1 MSLIV
6 GYNPGG
12 SYDVYS
18 RLAAQ
23 LLPKYLPGNPTI
35 AVKHMPGVGS
45 VKAANYLFQQ
55 APKDGLTIGMVGQQL
70 ALTQALR
77 DPAVAYDMRKFGW
90 LGRFTPIIEV
100 SLTWH
105 TSPTKTIND
114 AMKRETVMAA
124 TSAGATTEIMPS
136 MMNKLAGTRFKMVK
150 GYPGTTGT
158 VLAMERGETEGAH
171 ATLEN
176 LLFGK
181 PQWLREKTVN
191 VLVQYAQRR
200 HPLFADVPAMVEFG
214 KTDEDKQVLNLF
226 GSTAE
231 VGRALMTPPDV
242 PAERLAVLRRAVAA
256 MLADPAFKAEMDKRN
271 LEFGPMSGD
280 ELQKLIG
287 QTLDVSPDVI
297 DASIALARRHDHVRQ
312 DQPHGDDQPDL
323 SDAGQFLRGLFRA
336 EALGQDQPA
345 AQRGHGRR
353 RLCRAQHQSAARR
366 LCRRARSFR
375 PGGRRHRHGA
385 GSARAKNFRRPTS
398 SSGPRPGRSRTTAR
412 TIPTATCS
420 TSRRRTRATSWSAS
434 MPSRRRPAGAR
445 TAISPSSR
453 SAP

>member
-1 MSLIV
+1 MLKTSFVSKLSIVALAAITSMQHARGESAEEFFKGKQMSLVV

-23 LLPKYLPGNPTI
+23 LLPKYIPGNPVI

-45 VKAANYLFQQ
+45 VKAANFLFQQ
-55 APKDGLTIGMVGQQL
+55 GSKDGLTIGMVGQQL

-105 TSPTKTIND
+105 TSPTKTISD

-136 MMNKLAGTRFKMVK
+136 MMNKLAGTRFRMVK

-181 PQWLREKTVN
+181 PTWLKEKTIN

-200 HPLFADVPAMVEFG
+200 HPLFKDVPAMVEFG
-214 KTDEDKQVLNLF
+214 KTDEDKQVLSLF

-231 VGRALMTPPDV
+231 VGRALLAPPDV
-242 PAERLAVLRRAVAA
+242 PADRLAVLRRAVAA
-256 MLADPAFKAEMDKRN
+256 MLDDPAFKAEMDKRN

-280 ELQKLIG
+280 ELQKLIE
-287 QTLDVSPDVI
+287 QTLGVSPAVI
-297 DASIALARRHDHVRQ
+297 ERSIALSR
-312 DQPHGDDQPDL
+312 GD
-323 SDAGQFLRGLFRA
+323 R
-336 EALGQDQPA
+336 
-345 AQRGHGRR
+345 
-353 RLCRAQHQSAARR
+353 
-366 LCRRARSFR
+366 
-375 PGGRRHRHGA
+375 
-385 GSARAKNFRRPTS
+385 
-398 SSGPRPGRSRTTAR
+398 
-412 TIPTATCS
+412 
-420 TSRRRTRATSWSAS
+420 
-434 MPSRRRPAGAR
+434 
-445 TAISPSSR
+445 
-453 SAP
+453 

>member
-1 MSLIV
+1 MSSVSLICRLSVIVLAAVAFTQHARGESAEEFFKGKTMSLVV

-23 LLPKYLPGNPTI
+23 LLPKYIPGNPVI

-45 VKAANYLFQQ
+45 VKAANFLFQQ
-55 APKDGLTIGMVGQQL
+55 GSKDGLTIGMIGQQL

-136 MMNKLAGTRFKMVK
+136 MMNKLAGTRFRMVK

-176 LLFGK
+176 LIFGK
-181 PQWLREKTVN
+181 PQWLKEKAVN

-200 HPLFADVPAMVEFG
+200 HPLFKDVPAMVEFG
-214 KTDEDKQVLNLF
+214 KTEEDKQVLGLF

-231 VGRALMTPPDV
+231 VGRALMTPPGI
-242 PAERLAVLRRAVAA
+242 PADRLAVLRKAFAA
-256 MLADPAFKAEMDKRN
+256 MLADPAFKAELEKRN
-271 LEFGPMSGD
+271 MEFGPMSG
-280 ELQKLIG
+280 EEMQALLNT
-287 QTLDVSPDVI
+287 TLDVPPSVVSR
-297 DASIALARRHDHVRQ
+297 AIAL
-312 DQPHGDDQPDL
+312 
-323 SDAGQFLRGLFRA
+323 
-336 EALGQDQPA
+336 
-345 AQRGHGRR
+345 
-353 RLCRAQHQSAARR
+353 
-366 LCRRARSFR
+366 
-375 PGGRRHRHGA
+375 
-385 GSARAKNFRRPTS
+385 
-398 SSGPRPGRSRTTAR
+398 SRE
-412 TIPTATCS
+412 
-420 TSRRRTRATSWSAS
+420 
-434 MPSRRRPAGAR
+434 
-445 TAISPSSR
+445 
-453 SAP
+453 

>member
-1 MSLIV
+1 LLTCKLAVVAMAIAFAPQARGESADDFFKGKPMTLIV

-23 LLPKYLPGNPTI
+23 LLPKYLPGNPVI

-45 VKAANYLFQQ
+45 VKAANYLFSQ

-77 DPAVAYDMRKFGW
+77 DAAVAYDMRKFNW

-114 AMKRETVMAA
+114 AMARETVMAA
-124 TSAGATTEIMPS
+124 TSAGATTEMMPGL
-136 MMNKLAGTRFKMVK
+136 MNKLAGTRFKMVK

-200 HPLFADVPAMVEFG
+200 HPQFSNVPAMIEFG
-214 KTDEDKQVLNLF
+214 KTDDDKQVLNLF

-231 VGRALMTPPDV
+231 VGRALMAPPDV
-242 PAERLAVLRRAVAA
+242 PPERLAVLRRAVAA
-256 MLADPAFKAEMDKRN
+256 MLADPAFKAEMEKRN

-280 ELQKLIG
+280 DLQKLIE
-287 QTLDVSPDVI
+287 QTLGVSPAVI
-297 DASIALARRHDHVRQ
+297 ERSIAL
-312 DQPHGDDQPDL
+312 
-323 SDAGQFLRGLFRA
+323 
-336 EALGQDQPA
+336 
-345 AQRGHGRR
+345 
-353 RLCRAQHQSAARR
+353 
-366 LCRRARSFR
+366 
-375 PGGRRHRHGA
+375 
-385 GSARAKNFRRPTS
+385 
-398 SSGPRPGRSRTTAR
+398 
-412 TIPTATCS
+412 
-420 TSRRRTRATSWSAS
+420 
-434 MPSRRRPAGAR
+434 
-445 TAISPSSR
+445 SR
-453 SAP
+453 S

>member
-1 MSLIV
+1 MPKSSLTRTFTVIALAAVAFTQHARGESAEDFFKGKPMSLIV

-23 LLPKYLPGNPTI
+23 FLPKYLPGSPVI
-35 AVKHMPGVGS
+35 AVKHMPGVAS
-45 VKAANYLFQQ
+45 VKAANYLFTQ

-77 DPAVAYDMRKFGW
+77 DPAVSYDMRKFGW

-105 TSPTKTIND
+105 TSPTKTIAD
-114 AMKRETVMAA
+114 ARQRETVMAA

-136 MMNKLAGTRFKMVK
+136 LMNKLAGTRFKIVK

-158 VLAMERGETEGAH
+158 ILAMERGETEGAH

-181 PQWLREKTVN
+181 PAWLRDKTIN

-200 HPLFADVPAMVEFG
+200 HPLFANVPAMIEFG
-214 KTDEDKQVLNLF
+214 SSDVDKKVLNLF

-231 VGRALMTPPDV
+231 VGRSLMTPPDV
-242 PAERLAVLRRAVAA
+242 PADRLQVLRRAMAA
-256 MLADPAFKAEMDKRN
+256 MLEDPAFKAEMEKRN

-280 ELQKLIG
+280 DLQKLIG
-287 QTLDVSPDVI
+287 ETLDVSSDVA
-297 DASIALARRHDHVRQ
+297 DRSIALT
-312 DQPHGDDQPDL
+312 
-323 SDAGQFLRGLFRA
+323 
-336 EALGQDQPA
+336 
-345 AQRGHGRR
+345 
-353 RLCRAQHQSAARR
+353 
-366 LCRRARSFR
+366 R
-375 PGGRRHRHGA
+375 P
-385 GSARAKNFRRPTS
+385 
-398 SSGPRPGRSRTTAR
+398 
-412 TIPTATCS
+412 
-420 TSRRRTRATSWSAS
+420 
-434 MPSRRRPAGAR
+434 
-445 TAISPSSR
+445 
-453 SAP
+453 

>member
-1 MSLIV
+1 MSLICKLAVVALAAIALAQHARGESAEDFFKGKQMSLIV

-18 RLAAQ
+18 RIAAQ
-23 LLPKYLPGNPTI
+23 LLPKYMPGNPII

-45 VKAANYLFQQ
+45 VKAANYLFAQ

-105 TSPTKTIND
+105 TSPTKTISD

-176 LLFGK
+176 LVFGK
-181 PQWLREKTVN
+181 PQLAEREADQRAGAICAAAASA
-191 VLVQYAQRR
+191 VQ
-200 HPLFADVPAMVEFG
+200 
-214 KTDEDKQVLNLF
+214 
-226 GSTAE
+226 
-231 VGRALMTPPDV
+231 GRAGDGRVRQDRRGQAGAQPVRQHRRGRPRADDAARRA
-242 PAERLAVLRRAVAA
+242 AERLAVLRRAVAA
-256 MLADPAFKAEMDKRN
+256 MLDDPAFKAEMDKRN

-287 QTLDVSPDVI
+287 QTLDVSPAVI
-297 DASIALARRHDHVRQ
+297 ERAIALAR
-312 DQPHGDDQPDL
+312 G
-323 SDAGQFLRGLFRA
+323 
-336 EALGQDQPA
+336 
-345 AQRGHGRR
+345 
-353 RLCRAQHQSAARR
+353 
-366 LCRRARSFR
+366 
-375 PGGRRHRHGA
+375 
-385 GSARAKNFRRPTS
+385 
-398 SSGPRPGRSRTTAR
+398 
-412 TIPTATCS
+412 
-420 TSRRRTRATSWSAS
+420 
-434 MPSRRRPAGAR
+434 
-445 TAISPSSR
+445 
-453 SAP
+453 

>member
-1 MSLIV
+1 MVCSVYITRTFAIVLSALVTLAGQARAESAEDFFKGKQMSLIV

-18 RLAAQ
+18 RFAATM
-23 LLPKYLPGNPTI
+23 LPKYLPGHPTI

-45 VKAANYLFQQ
+45 VKAANYLYAQ
-55 APKDGLTIGMVGQQL
+55 APKDGLTIGMIGQQL

-77 DPAVAYDMRKFGW
+77 EPAVAYDMRKFGW

-105 TSPTKTIND
+105 TSPTKSIAD

-136 MMNKLAGTRFKMVK
+136 MMNKLAGTRFRMVK

-181 PQWLREKTVN
+181 PQWLKDKLVN
-191 VLVQYAQRR
+191 VLVQYAQMR
-200 HPLFADVPAMVEFG
+200 HPLFQDVPAMVDFG
-214 KTDEDKQVLNLF
+214 KSAEDKQVLMLF

-231 VGRALMTPPDV
+231 VGRSLMTPPDV
-242 PAERLAVLRRAVAA
+242 PPERLAVLRRAMAA

-271 LEFGPMSGD
+271 MEFGPMSGD

-287 QTLDVSPDVI
+287 QTLDVSPAVI
-297 DASIALARRHDHVRQ
+297 DRSIALNK
-312 DQPHGDDQPDL
+312 
-323 SDAGQFLRGLFRA
+323 S
-336 EALGQDQPA
+336 
-345 AQRGHGRR
+345 
-353 RLCRAQHQSAARR
+353 
-366 LCRRARSFR
+366 
-375 PGGRRHRHGA
+375 
-385 GSARAKNFRRPTS
+385 
-398 SSGPRPGRSRTTAR
+398 
-412 TIPTATCS
+412 
-420 TSRRRTRATSWSAS
+420 
-434 MPSRRRPAGAR
+434 
-445 TAISPSSR
+445 
-453 SAP
+453 

>member
-1 MSLIV
+1 MLKVSLSCKLAVGALAAIAFTQHARGEGAEDFFKGKQMSLIV

-23 LLPKYLPGNPTI
+23 LLPKYLPGSPII

-45 VKAANYLFQQ
+45 VKAANYLFAQ

-77 DPAVAYDMRKFGW
+77 DPAVSYEMRKFGW

-100 SLTWH
+100 SLTWQ

-114 AMKRETVMAA
+114 AMQRETVMAA

-158 VLAMERGETEGAH
+158 ILAMERGETEGAH

-181 PQWLREKTVN
+181 PQWLKEKTVN

-200 HPLFADVPAMVEFG
+200 HPLFADVPSMVEFG
-214 KTDEDKQVLNLF
+214 KTEEDKQVLSLF

-242 PAERLAVLRRAVAA
+242 PADRLAVLRRAVAA

-287 QTLDVSPDVI
+287 QTLDVSPAVI
-297 DASIALARRHDHVRQ
+297 ERSIALAR
-312 DQPHGDDQPDL
+312 P
-323 SDAGQFLRGLFRA
+323 
-336 EALGQDQPA
+336 
-345 AQRGHGRR
+345 
-353 RLCRAQHQSAARR
+353 
-366 LCRRARSFR
+366 
-375 PGGRRHRHGA
+375 
-385 GSARAKNFRRPTS
+385 
-398 SSGPRPGRSRTTAR
+398 
-412 TIPTATCS
+412 
-420 TSRRRTRATSWSAS
+420 
-434 MPSRRRPAGAR
+434 
-445 TAISPSSR
+445 
-453 SAP
+453 

>member
-1 MSLIV
+1 VHQFQRSKYLACVFAVVAVASIALTQHARAESAEDFFKGKSMSLIV

-23 LLPKYLPGNPTI
+23 ILPKYLPGNPVI
-35 AVKHMPGVGS
+35 AVKNMPGVAS

-124 TSAGATTEIMPS
+124 TSAGATTDIMPS
-136 MMNKLAGTRFKMVK
+136 MMNQLAGTRFKIVK

-200 HPLFADVPAMVEFG
+200 HAVFPNVPAMVEFG
-214 KTDEDKQVLNLF
+214 KNDEDKQVLSLF

-231 VGRALMTPPDV
+231 VGRALMAPPDV
-242 PAERLAVLRRAVAA
+242 PADRLAVLRRAVTA
-256 MLADPAFKAEMDKRN
+256 MLDDPAFKAEMEKRN
-271 LEFGPMSGD
+271 LEFGPMPGN
-280 ELQKLIG
+280 ELQKLIE
-287 QTLDVSPDVI
+287 QTLDVPPDVVTR
-297 DASIALARRHDHVRQ
+297 SIAL
-312 DQPHGDDQPDL
+312 
-323 SDAGQFLRGLFRA
+323 S
-336 EALGQDQPA
+336 
-345 AQRGHGRR
+345 
-353 RLCRAQHQSAARR
+353 
-366 LCRRARSFR
+366 R
-375 PGGRRHRHGA
+375 P
-385 GSARAKNFRRPTS
+385 
-398 SSGPRPGRSRTTAR
+398 
-412 TIPTATCS
+412 
-420 TSRRRTRATSWSAS
+420 
-434 MPSRRRPAGAR
+434 
-445 TAISPSSR
+445 
-453 SAP
+453 

>member
-1 MSLIV
+1 MSNTSLTCRVFVIALAAIAFTQHARGESAEDFFKGKQMSLIV

-23 LLPKYLPGNPTI
+23 LLPKYLPGSPII

-45 VKAANYLFQQ
+45 VKAANYLFAQ

-77 DPAVAYDMRKFGW
+77 DPAVSYEMRKFGW

-114 AMKRETVMAA
+114 AMQRETVMAA

-136 MMNKLAGTRFKMVK
+136 MMNKLAGTRFRMVK

-158 VLAMERGETEGAH
+158 ILAMERGETEGAH

-181 PQWLREKTVN
+181 PQWLNEKTVN

-200 HPLFADVPAMVEFG
+200 HPLFKDVPAMVEFG
-214 KTDEDKQVLNLF
+214 KTDEDKQVLSLF

-231 VGRALMTPPDV
+231 VGRALMAPPDV
-242 PAERLAVLRRAVAA
+242 PADRLAVLRRAVAA

-280 ELQKLIG
+280 ELQKVIG
-287 QTLDVSPDVI
+287 QTLDVSPAVI
-297 DASIALARRHDHVRQ
+297 ERSIALAR
-312 DQPHGDDQPDL
+312 P
-323 SDAGQFLRGLFRA
+323 
-336 EALGQDQPA
+336 
-345 AQRGHGRR
+345 
-353 RLCRAQHQSAARR
+353 
-366 LCRRARSFR
+366 
-375 PGGRRHRHGA
+375 
-385 GSARAKNFRRPTS
+385 
-398 SSGPRPGRSRTTAR
+398 
-412 TIPTATCS
+412 
-420 TSRRRTRATSWSAS
+420 
-434 MPSRRRPAGAR
+434 
-445 TAISPSSR
+445 
-453 SAP
+453 

>member
-1 MSLIV
+1 MSIASAPQARGESADDFFKGKPMTLIV

-23 LLPKYLPGNPTI
+23 LLPKYLPGNPVI

-45 VKAANYLFQQ
+45 VKAANYLFSQ

-77 DPAVAYDMRKFGW
+77 DAAVAYDMRKFNW

-114 AMKRETVMAA
+114 AMARETVMAA
-124 TSAGATTEIMPS
+124 TSAGATTEMMPGL
-136 MMNKLAGTRFKMVK
+136 MNKLAGTRFKMVK

-200 HPLFADVPAMVEFG
+200 HPQFSNVPAMIEFG
-214 KTDEDKQVLNLF
+214 KTDDDKQVLNLF

-231 VGRALMTPPDV
+231 VGRALMAPPDV
-242 PAERLAVLRRAVAA
+242 PPERLAVLRRAVAA
-256 MLADPAFKAEMDKRN
+256 MLADPAFKAEMEKRN

-280 ELQKLIG
+280 DLQKLIE
-287 QTLDVSPDVI
+287 QTLGVSPAVI
-297 DASIALARRHDHVRQ
+297 ERSIAL
-312 DQPHGDDQPDL
+312 
-323 SDAGQFLRGLFRA
+323 
-336 EALGQDQPA
+336 
-345 AQRGHGRR
+345 
-353 RLCRAQHQSAARR
+353 
-366 LCRRARSFR
+366 
-375 PGGRRHRHGA
+375 
-385 GSARAKNFRRPTS
+385 
-398 SSGPRPGRSRTTAR
+398 
-412 TIPTATCS
+412 
-420 TSRRRTRATSWSAS
+420 
-434 MPSRRRPAGAR
+434 
-445 TAISPSSR
+445 SR
-453 SAP
+453 S

>member
-1 MSLIV
+1 MLKTSFVSKLSIVALAAITSMQHARGESAEEFFKGKQMSLVV

-23 LLPKYLPGNPTI
+23 LLPKYIPGNPVI

-45 VKAANYLFQQ
+45 VKAANFLFQQ
-55 APKDGLTIGMVGQQL
+55 GSKDGLTIGMVGQQL

-100 SLTWH
+100 SITWH
-105 TSPTKTIND
+105 TSATKTIND

-176 LLFGK
+176 LVFGK
-181 PQWLREKTVN
+181 PQWLKEKMIN
-191 VLVQYAQRR
+191 LLVQYAQRR
-200 HPLFADVPAMVEFG
+200 HPLFKDVPAMVEFG
-214 KTDEDKQVLNLF
+214 KSDEDKQVLSLF

-231 VGRALMTPPDV
+231 VGRALLAPPDV
-242 PAERLAVLRRAVAA
+242 PAARLAVLRRAVAA
-256 MLADPAFKAEMDKRN
+256 MLEDPAFKAEMDKRN

-280 ELQKLIG
+280 ELQKLIE
-287 QTLDVSPDVI
+287 QTLSVSPAVI
-297 DASIALARRHDHVRQ
+297 ERSIAL
-312 DQPHGDDQPDL
+312 
-323 SDAGQFLRGLFRA
+323 SRG
-336 EALGQDQPA
+336 
-345 AQRGHGRR
+345 
-353 RLCRAQHQSAARR
+353 
-366 LCRRARSFR
+366 
-375 PGGRRHRHGA
+375 
-385 GSARAKNFRRPTS
+385 
-398 SSGPRPGRSRTTAR
+398 
-412 TIPTATCS
+412 
-420 TSRRRTRATSWSAS
+420 
-434 MPSRRRPAGAR
+434 
-445 TAISPSSR
+445 
-453 SAP
+453 